1 MMTAIASS
9 QETKFSPTQTRNSL
23 VAATL
28 LVFAVGF
35 IDLWRGGIT
44 LSAILLAIG
53 YCVLIPA
60 LIWVGDDRVSARR
73 TKQAVAGE
81 APAYLAAGIVGFAIL
96 ALYLVTMAPS
106 TAMWDTSE
114 YIAAAYTFGLPH
126 PPGNPF
132 FVIVGRVFSL
142 LPIAPN
148 VAARINVLA
157 AISSAASAALWF
169 LVTDQ
174 ILRRWM
180 PTKRLR
186 IAAAT
191 AAALIG
197 ATSFTVW
204 NQSVVNEKVYTV
216 SLVGMAIVSW
226 LAVRWSADPD
236 HPKADRMLVMIAYL
250 CGLGYANHMAGML
263 PAPAVALAVLIQRP
277 VTLTRWRLLTACVV
291 AIVVGLTP
299 FATQPIRAAH
309 FPAMNE
315 GEPTG
320 CRRELAASCTFSK
333 QTYDLFM
340 YNFNRGQYGKP
351 ELSSRQASFGEQVGM
366 WWLYFRWQW
375 LRDPQQTMPFIQS
388 LLAAAFFVLALTGGW
403 VHFNRDRGTFWYF
416 GALMF
421 TTTLLLIYYLNF
433 KLGASQDP
441 ASPNDHEVRDRDYFF
456 LWSFSAWGVWAA
468 IGLTYVWETLAA
480 AFGTH
485 ERKEGREIIVEPT
498 SRSWQKASPVL
509 LLAVVPLFTN
519 WSSASRAH
527 HHTTRNVAAD
537 LLNSV
542 EPYGVLVTVGDNDTF
557 PLWYAQEVEGIRRDV
572 VIANTSLL
580 NTDWYTRQLIRRPI
594 YEYDAVRGPA
604 IYRARTWKKPA
615 TAALHMSLDEADS
628 VPAYYELPGVTPF
641 NAGPYHTAI
650 DPRRLP
656 HGVLERA
663 DALVLRM
670 IQDSWPE
677 RPFYFARSSASYPA
691 VLGFGSNVLT
701 QGLASKLFVPP
712 AQSSRDTVLINGDG
726 WIDVAR
732 TRALW
737 DSVFTGHK
745 STIAEGAW
753 IDRPSASMP
762 LLYVFAGAELSE
774 ALRANGDVNE
784 ARSVLATSRA
794 VAETA
799 GFPDFARSLVEPTQ
813 NAPIIGDSS
822 GVVLR
827 VKPSEQPKVQS
838 TEPAL
843 ARKKP

>member
-1 MMTAIASS
+1 MTSAASS
-9 QETKFSPTQTRNSL
+9 AETKISPRQTKISL
-23 VAATL
+23 AIGTIV
-28 LVFAVGF
+28 VFAVAFG
-35 IDLWRGGIT
+35 DLWRGGIT
-44 LSAILLAIG
+44 LTAFLLAIG

-60 LIWVGDDRVSARR
+60 VIWIGNGDSPSVRR
-73 TKQAVAGE
+73 PKSNLTE
-81 APAYLAAGIVGFAIL
+81 PDAPPYPAAAAAGLVIL
-96 ALYLVTMAPS
+96 VLYLLTMAPS

-142 LPIAPN
+142 LPIASN

-157 AISSAASAALWF
+157 AISSAASAAMWF
-169 LVTDQ
+169 LVTD
-174 ILRRWM
+174 LVVRTWM
-180 PTKRLR
+180 PAKWLRL
-186 IAAAT
+186 AVAT
-191 AAALIG
+191 TAALIG
-197 ATSFTVW
+197 ATAFTVW

-216 SLVGMAIVSW
+216 SLAGMAIVSW

-263 PAPAVALAVLIQRP
+263 PAPAVALAVLVRRP
-277 VTLTRWRLLTACVV
+277 TTITRWRLLLTCVA
-291 AIVVGLTP
+291 AIIVGLSP
-299 FATQPIRAAH
+299 FATQPIRSAH

-315 GEPTG
+315 GEPTA
-320 CRRELAASCTFSK
+320 CRRELAVSCTFSK

-340 YNFNRGQYGKP
+340 YNFDRGQYGKP
-351 ELSSRQASFGEQVGM
+351 ELSNRQASFGEQLAM

-375 LRDPQQTMPFIQS
+375 LRDPQQTMPFLQS
-388 LLAAAFFVLALTGGW
+388 LLAAVFFVLAITGGW
-403 VHFNRDRGTFWYF
+403 AHFKRDRQTFWYF

-441 ASPNDHEVRDRDYFF
+441 GSPNEHEVRDRDYFF
-456 LWSFSAWGVWAA
+456 LWSFSAWGVWAG
-468 IGLTYVWETLAA
+468 IGLAYVWETLAA
-480 AFGTH
+480 ALGTRD
-485 ERKEGREIIVEPT
+485 RKEGRDVITEPT
-498 SRSWQKASPVL
+498 ISSWRRTSPAL
-509 LLAVVPLFTN
+509 LLAVVPVFSN

-527 HHTTRNVAAD
+527 HTTTRNVAAD

-572 VIANTSLL
+572 VVANTSLL
-580 NTDWYTRQLIRRPI
+580 NTDWYARQLIRRPI
-594 YEYDAVRGPA
+594 YEYDAAKGPS
-604 IYRARTWKKPA
+604 IYRNRAWKKP
-615 TAALHMSLDEADS
+615 TTPPLHMSMDEADS
-628 VPAYYELPGVTPF
+628 VPAYYQLSGPTAF
-641 NAGPYHTAI
+641 NAGPYHATI
-650 DPRRLP
+650 DPRRLEY
-656 HGVLERA
+656 GVLQRA

-670 IQDSWPE
+670 IQDTWQD
-677 RPFYFARSSASYPA
+677 RPFYFARSSSTYPA
-691 VLGFGSNVLT
+691 QLGFGNNVLT

-712 AQSSRDTVLINGDG
+712 VQSTRDTVLVNGDG

-745 STIAEGAW
+745 STIAEGRW

-762 LLYVFAGAELSE
+762 LLYVFTGAELSE
-774 ALRANGDVNE
+774 ALRADGDVND

-794 VAETA
+794 VAQTA
-799 GFPDFARSLVEPTQ
+799 GFPDIARSLAEPPPSV
-813 NAPIIGDSS
+813 PIVGDSS
-822 GVVLR
+822 GVTLR
-827 VKPSEQPKVQS
+827 VKPSDQPKVQS
-838 TEPAL
+838 TDPTVV
-843 ARKKP
+843 RKK